1 MQAKEWHVLRAVIA
15 AGIMSFSGVLIE
27 TSMNVTFPTLMNE
40 FQTDANGVQWVTT
53 GYLLAIAV
61 VVPLSAF
68 LIRNYSPRRLFI
80 IANLLFLA
88 GVILD
93 GFAPNLVTLLAGR
106 VFQGIGTGIALP
118 LMFDIILTKS
128 PLDRRGVMM
137 GIGTMTTSIAPAIG
151 PTYGG
156 VLLNSLGWR
165 SIFWFLIVLLLA
177 SLVMGLTSMPVET
190 VKRTESFAFGAF
202 VFLGMGLGLLL
213 MAVERLSLAFLIAAI
228 VLLVVFVFLNKRRQL
243 LNLSILRH
251 SRYDRLMI
259 SFLVYQAILLGLS
272 FILPN
277 YLQLGLGRTA
287 TAAGLFMFPGAV
299 IGSVLAPVSGRVLDK
314 FGAVKPILFGLS
326 IATLAMILMAVFFK
340 DLSFWT
346 LMLTHMLLM
355 VGIGFSYANL
365 MTITLSSLAPS
376 ENADGNSVLNTLQQF
391 VGASATAIVAQIF
404 ASATDHHVV
413 HGVVTGSQSGVIFL
427 TVLMIISIFAF
438 LTVMRSVKK
447 VAD

>member
-202 VFLGMGLGLLL
+202 VFLGLGLGLLL

-314 FGAVKPILFGLS
+314 FGALKPILFGLS
-326 IATLAMILMAVFFK
+326 VATLAMLLMAVFFK

>member
-1 MQAKEWHVLRAVIA
+1 MHAKEWHVLRAVIA

-61 VVPLSAF
+61 IVPLSAF

-80 IANLLFLA
+80 IANLLFLV

-93 GFAPNLVTLLAGR
+93 GFAPNLLVLLTGR

-156 VLLNSLGWR
+156 ILLNSLGWR
-165 SIFWFLIVLLLA
+165 SIFWFLNVLLVA
-177 SLVMGLTSMPVET
+177 SLIMGLTSMPVET

-202 VFLGMGLGLLL
+202 VFLGLGLALLL
-213 MAVERLSLAFLIAAI
+213 MAVERLSLMFLIGAV
-228 VLLVVFVFLNKRRQL
+228 VLLVIFAFLNKRRQL
-243 LNLSILRH
+243 LNLAILRH

-326 IATLAMILMAVFFK
+326 VATLAMVLMAVFFK
-340 DLSFWT
+340 ELSFWT
-346 LMLTHMLLM
+346 LMLTHMVLM

-376 ENADGNSVLNTLQQF
+376 ENADGNSVLNTSQQF

-404 ASATDHHVV
+404 ASATDRHIGD
-413 HGVVTGSQSGVIFL
+413 GVVTASQSGLIFL
-427 TVLMIISIFAF
+427 TVLMIISILAF
-438 LTVMRSVKK
+438 FTVMRSVKTANK
-447 VAD
+447 

>member
-93 GFAPNLVTLLAGR
+93 GFAPNLVILLAGR

-202 VFLGMGLGLLL
+202 VFLGLGLGLLL

-314 FGAVKPILFGLS
+314 FGALKPILFGLS
-326 IATLAMILMAVFFK
+326 VATLAMLLMAVFFK

>member
-61 VVPLSAF
+61 IVPLSAF

-80 IANLLFLA
+80 IANLLFLV

-93 GFAPNLVTLLAGR
+93 GFAPNLLVLLTGR

-156 VLLNSLGWR
+156 ILLNSLGWR
-165 SIFWFLIVLLLA
+165 SIFWFLIVLLVA
-177 SLVMGLTSMPVET
+177 SLIMGLTSMPVET

-202 VFLGMGLGLLL
+202 VFLGLGLALLL
-213 MAVERLSLAFLIAAI
+213 MAVERLSLMFLIGAV
-228 VLLVVFVFLNKRRQL
+228 VLLVIFAFLNKRRQL
-243 LNLSILRH
+243 LNLAILRH

-326 IATLAMILMAVFFK
+326 VATLAMVLMAVFFK
-340 DLSFWT
+340 ELSFWT

-404 ASATDHHVV
+404 ASATDRHIGD
-413 HGVVTGSQSGVIFL
+413 GVVTGSQSGVIFL
-427 TVLMIISIFAF
+427 TVLMIVSILAF
-438 LTVMRSVKK
+438 FTGMRSVKTANK
-447 VAD
+447 

>member
-1 MQAKEWHVLRAVIA
+1 MHAKEWHVLRAVIA

-61 VVPLSAF
+61 IVPLSAF

-80 IANLLFLA
+80 IANLLFLV

-93 GFAPNLVTLLAGR
+93 GFAPNLLVLLTGR

-156 VLLNSLGWR
+156 ILLNSLGWR

-202 VFLGMGLGLLL
+202 VFLGLGLGLLL

-228 VLLVVFVFLNKRRQL
+228 VLLMVFVFLNKRRQL

-314 FGAVKPILFGLS
+314 FGALKPILFGLS
-326 IATLAMILMAVFFK
+326 VATLAMLLLAVFFK

-404 ASATDHHVV
+404 ASETDHHVV

>member
-93 GFAPNLVTLLAGR
+93 GFAPNLVILLAGR

-165 SIFWFLIVLLLA
+165 SIFWFLIVLVRA
-177 SLVMGLTSMPVET
+177 SVVMGLTSMPVET

-202 VFLGMGLGLLL
+202 VFLGLGLGLLL

-314 FGAVKPILFGLS
+314 FGAVKPILFGLI

-404 ASATDHHVV
+404 ASATNHNVV
-413 HGVVTGSQSGVIFL
+413 HGVVTGSQSGVVFL

-438 LTVMRSVKK
+438 FTVMRSVKK

>member
-61 VVPLSAF
+61 IVPLSAF

-80 IANLLFLA
+80 IANLLFLV

-93 GFAPNLVTLLAGR
+93 GFAPNLLVLLTGR

-156 VLLNSLGWR
+156 ILLNSLGWR
-165 SIFWFLIVLLLA
+165 SIFWFLIVLLVA
-177 SLVMGLTSMPVET
+177 SLIMGLTSMPVET

-202 VFLGMGLGLLL
+202 VFLGLGLALLL
-213 MAVERLSLAFLIAAI
+213 MAVERLSLMFLIGAV
-228 VLLVVFVFLNKRRQL
+228 VLLVIFAFLNKRRQL
-243 LNLSILRH
+243 LNLAILRH

-326 IATLAMILMAVFFK
+326 VATLAMVLMAVFFK
-340 DLSFWT
+340 ELSFWT

-404 ASATDHHVV
+404 ASATDRHLSLIH
-413 HGVVTGSQSGVIFL
+413 I
-427 TVLMIISIFAF
+427 
-438 LTVMRSVKK
+438 
-447 VAD
+447 

>member
-61 VVPLSAF
+61 IVPLSAF

-80 IANLLFLA
+80 IANLLFLV

-93 GFAPNLVTLLAGR
+93 GFAPNLLVLLTGR

-156 VLLNSLGWR
+156 ILLNSLGWR
-165 SIFWFLIVLLLA
+165 SIFWFLIVLLVA
-177 SLVMGLTSMPVET
+177 SLIMGLTSMPVET

-202 VFLGMGLGLLL
+202 VFLGLGLALLL
-213 MAVERLSLAFLIAAI
+213 MAVERLSLMFLIGAV
-228 VLLVVFVFLNKRRQL
+228 VLLVIFAFLNKRRQL
-243 LNLSILRH
+243 LNLAILRH

-326 IATLAMILMAVFFK
+326 VATLAMVLMAVFFK
-340 DLSFWT
+340 ELSFWT

-404 ASATDHHVV
+404 ASATDRHIGD
-413 HGVVTGSQSGVIFL
+413 GVVTGSQSGVIFL
-427 TVLMIISIFAF
+427 TVLMIVSILAF
-438 LTVMRSVKK
+438 FTVMCSVKTANK
-447 VAD
+447 

>member
-61 VVPLSAF
+61 IVPLSAF

-80 IANLLFLA
+80 IANLLFLV

-93 GFAPNLVTLLAGR
+93 GFAPNLLVLLTGR

-156 VLLNSLGWR
+156 ILLNSLGWR
-165 SIFWFLIVLLLA
+165 SIFWFLIVLLVA
-177 SLVMGLTSMPVET
+177 SLIMGLTSMPVET

-202 VFLGMGLGLLL
+202 VFLGLGLALLL
-213 MAVERLSLAFLIAAI
+213 MAVERLSLMFLIGAV
-228 VLLVVFVFLNKRRQL
+228 VLLVIFAFLNKRRQL
-243 LNLSILRH
+243 LNLAILRH

-326 IATLAMILMAVFFK
+326 VATLAMVLMAVFFK
-340 DLSFWT
+340 ELSFWT

-404 ASATDHHVV
+404 ALAADRHVGD
-413 HGVVTGSQSGVIFL
+413 GVVTGSQSGVIFL
-427 TVLMIISIFAF
+427 TVLMIVSILAF
-438 LTVMRSVKK
+438 FTVMRSVKTANK
-447 VAD
+447 

>member
-93 GFAPNLVTLLAGR
+93 GFAPNLVILLAGR

-202 VFLGMGLGLLL
+202 VFLGLGLGLLL

-413 HGVVTGSQSGVIFL
+413 HGVVTGSQSGVVFL

-438 LTVMRSVKK
+438 FTVMRSVKK

>member
-61 VVPLSAF
+61 IVPLSAF

-80 IANLLFLA
+80 IANLLFLV

-93 GFAPNLVTLLAGR
+93 GFAPNLLVLLTGR

-156 VLLNSLGWR
+156 ILLNSLGWR
-165 SIFWFLIVLLLA
+165 SIFWFLIVLLVA
-177 SLVMGLTSMPVET
+177 SLIMGLTSMPVET

-202 VFLGMGLGLLL
+202 VFLGLGLALLL
-213 MAVERLSLAFLIAAI
+213 MAVERLSLMFLIGAV
-228 VLLVVFVFLNKRRQL
+228 VLLVIFAFLNKRRQL
-243 LNLSILRH
+243 LNLAILRH

-326 IATLAMILMAVFFK
+326 VATLAMVLMAVFFK
-340 DLSFWT
+340 ELSFWT

-391 VGASATAIVAQIF
+391 VGASATAIVAQIL
-404 ASATDHHVV
+404 HR
-413 HGVVTGSQSGVIFL
+413 QLIVIL
-427 TVLMIISIFAF
+427 AMAL
-438 LTVMRSVKK
+438 
-447 VAD
+447 

>member
-1 MQAKEWHVLRAVIA
+1 MHAKEWHVLRAVIA

-61 VVPLSAF
+61 IVPLSAF

-80 IANLLFLA
+80 IANLLFLV

-93 GFAPNLVTLLAGR
+93 GFAPNLLVLLTGR

-156 VLLNSLGWR
+156 ILLNSLGWR
-165 SIFWFLIVLLLA
+165 SIFWFLIVLLVA
-177 SLVMGLTSMPVET
+177 SLIMGLTSMPVET

-202 VFLGMGLGLLL
+202 VFLGLGLALLL
-213 MAVERLSLAFLIAAI
+213 MAVERLSLMFLIGAV
-228 VLLVVFVFLNKRRQL
+228 VLLVIFAFLNKRRQL
-243 LNLSILRH
+243 LNLAILRH

-326 IATLAMILMAVFFK
+326 VATLAMVLMAVFFK
-340 DLSFWT
+340 ELSFWT
-346 LMLTHMLLM
+346 LMLTHMVLM

-376 ENADGNSVLNTLQQF
+376 ENADGNSVLNTSQQF

-404 ASATDHHVV
+404 ASATDRHIGD
-413 HGVVTGSQSGVIFL
+413 GVVTASQSGLIFL
-427 TVLMIISIFAF
+427 TVLMIISILAF
-438 LTVMRSVKK
+438 FTVMRSVKTANK
-447 VAD
+447 

>member
-93 GFAPNLVTLLAGR
+93 GFAPNLVILLAGR

>member
-93 GFAPNLVTLLAGR
+93 GFAPNLVILLAGR

-202 VFLGMGLGLLL
+202 VFLGLGLGLLL

-228 VLLVVFVFLNKRRQL
+228 VLLMVFVFLNKRRQL

-314 FGAVKPILFGLS
+314 FGALKAILFGLS
-326 IATLAMILMAVFFK
+326 VATLAMLLMAVFFK

>member
-61 VVPLSAF
+61 IVPLSAF

-80 IANLLFLA
+80 IANLLFLV

-93 GFAPNLVTLLAGR
+93 GFAPNLLVLLTGR

-156 VLLNSLGWR
+156 ILLNSLGWR
-165 SIFWFLIVLLLA
+165 SIFWFLIVLLVA
-177 SLVMGLTSMPVET
+177 SLIMGLTSMPVET

-202 VFLGMGLGLLL
+202 VFLGLGLALLL
-213 MAVERLSLAFLIAAI
+213 MAVERLSLMFLIGAV
-228 VLLVVFVFLNKRRQL
+228 VLLVIFAFLNKRRQL
-243 LNLSILRH
+243 LNLAILRH
-251 SRYDRLMI
+251 SRYDRSMI

-326 IATLAMILMAVFFK
+326 VATLAMVLMAVFFK
-340 DLSFWT
+340 ELSFWT

-404 ASATDHHVV
+404 ASATDRHIGD
-413 HGVVTGSQSGVIFL
+413 GVVTGSQSGLIFL
-427 TVLMIISIFAF
+427 TVLMIISILAF
-438 LTVMRSVKK
+438 FTVMCSVKTANK
-447 VAD
+447 

>member
-61 VVPLSAF
+61 VVPISAF

-93 GFAPNLVTLLAGR
+93 GFAPNLVILLAGR

-202 VFLGMGLGLLL
+202 VFLGLGLGLLL

-314 FGAVKPILFGLS
+314 FGALKPILFGLS
-326 IATLAMILMAVFFK
+326 VATLAMLLMAVFFK